1 MEYHHDNYFA
11 SNYVVVSKLISKFD
25 ITHDSRDE
33 NINILISVI
42 YDLDNGITIEHYI
55 NNQEEAEKNALRKI
69 DFQGSLKIALIIYHL
84 KKPAQLKIIPN
95 PNKNLNSG
103 WI

>member
-1 MEYHHDNYFA
+1 MTWITA
-11 SNYVVVSKLISKFD
+11 LQSNTTLIIRK
-25 ITHDSRDE
+25 RPR
-33 NINILISVI
+33 
-42 YDLDNGITIEHYI
+42 
-55 NNQEEAEKNALRKI
+55 KNALRKI